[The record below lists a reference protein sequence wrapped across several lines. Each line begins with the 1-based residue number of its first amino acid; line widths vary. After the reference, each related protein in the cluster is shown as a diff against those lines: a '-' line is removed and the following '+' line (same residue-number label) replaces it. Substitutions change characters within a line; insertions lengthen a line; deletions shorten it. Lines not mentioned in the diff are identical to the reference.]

1 MLKDPNVKS
10 APVKPSQVKPTDAK
24 PTDARS
30 PQTPSGGIKP
40 AGAKPGRSTVVAKTA
55 APRTGSRS
63 PAGGRPMDELERRIQ
78 QRAYELWE
86 NEGRPHGREQ
96 DHWQQAERE
105 IMGRGARSAAGA
117 GR

>member
-1 MLKDPNVKS
+1 
-10 APVKPSQVKPTDAK
+10 
-24 PTDARS
+24 
-30 PQTPSGGIKP
+30 
-40 AGAKPGRSTVVAKTA
+40 
-55 APRTGSRS
+55 
-63 PAGGRPMDELERRIQ
+63 MDELERRIQ